1 MMQFRFVSYGYEK
14 LTLRDS
20 HIQKKKVPEFYFIL
34 LVNENEEWT
43 WLLSYFFEIPF
54 HGGFRQDLRIFSG
67 FRPHVPYLALPAQ
80 YPSLPF
86 DSNDQFRFVIE
97 YEYRLDRCL
106 SVCLPFCQLAAS
118 AGRRQTASQLA
129 IYEISNLI
137 SCFLFSSLPLRPS
150 HLTLTLFCSCFINQ
164 STSVQFRVFLLTP
177 IKLLW
182 ISRSLTFEHRY
193 RLNLPFQGV

>member
-1 MMQFRFVSYGYEK
+1 MN
-14 LTLRDS
+14 LTALLFLRNS
-20 HIQKKKVPEFYFIL
+20 FSRWIQAGSEDF
-34 LVNENEEWT
+34 
-43 WLLSYFFEIPF
+43 
-54 HGGFRQDLRIFSG
+54 LRIPSACALSG
-67 FRPHVPYLALPAQ
+67 STGAIPLTPVWFEWSV
-80 YPSLPF
+80 S
-86 DSNDQFRFVIE
+86 IC
-97 YEYRLDRCL
+97 DRVWVSIGSL
-106 SVCLPFCQLAAS
+106 SVCLPFCQLATS